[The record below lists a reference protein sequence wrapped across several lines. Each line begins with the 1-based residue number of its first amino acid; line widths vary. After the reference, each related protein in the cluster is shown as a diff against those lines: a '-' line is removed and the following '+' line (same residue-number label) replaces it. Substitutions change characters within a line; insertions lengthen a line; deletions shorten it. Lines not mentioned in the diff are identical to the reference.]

1 MATTSKHI
9 MNRMYLIGVFFI
21 VIALLVVGQIFNIQ
35 FIEGDA
41 YRAKAE
47 KRVFRNDTIPSTRG
61 NLYDSNG
68 QLLATSISKYDIRF
82 DALAPSTADFNEEVG
97 PLAEAL
103 AIKFNTSKNFYLQK
117 FRKAHSNRNRYML
130 IAKNLDYGDYKEIRE
145 FPLFRKGPYR
155 GGLIVEQRIVRD
167 HPLGKMAERIVGY
180 DRKGSAPV
188 GLEGAFAPYLRGSDG
203 VRLQQKIG
211 KNQWKPISSENEIDP
226 NDGYDV
232 YTTIDVNMQD
242 VAHHALLEQLEYF
255 EADHGTAVVMEVA
268 TGEIKALSN
277 LGRGETGKYYEKRN
291 YAIWESHEPGSTF
304 KLMSLIAALEDKV
317 VDTSTVFDTQ
327 GGKISYY
334 GRNVRDSKYGGYG
347 KISVGKAFEV
357 SSNTALVQM
366 IQDNYKSNPE
376 DYVDRLY
383 SMNLNQ
389 KLDLSI
395 KGEGVPMIPHPDDPN
410 WSGLS
415 LPWMGFGYGVQL
427 TPLQTLTFYNAV
439 ANNGV
444 MVKPRLIREVKSK
457 ERLVEK
463 FDREIINPA
472 ICSQSTIDQVKV
484 LMENVVKTG
493 TASNLYNKNF
503 SMAGK
508 TGTCQTEYWKSS
520 GNYIASFAG
529 YFPADAPKYS
539 CIVVIHKPNVSKGYY
554 GNIVAGP
561 VFKTIAQK
569 IYASSPIIDEVKL
582 QQKIPVQIASS
593 HQSYQKKS
601 HAIAETTFKKV
612 PRLIGME
619 AMDAIAL
626 VENLGAKV
634 ILKGTGK
641 VASQSIK
648 EGTKLA
654 SGDQVILTLL

>member
-1 MATTSKHI
+1 MPTTDKNI
-9 MNRMYLIGVFFI
+9 LNKAYLVSAAFV
-21 VIALLVVGQIFNIQ
+21 VIALLVVAQIVNIQ
-35 FIEGDA
+35 FVEGED
-41 YRAKAE
+41 YRARAE
-47 KRVFRNDTIPSTRG
+47 QRIFRNDTIPAVRG
-61 NLYDSNG
+61 NLYDANG

-82 DALAPSTADFNEEVG
+82 DALSASAKDFNENVA

-103 AIKFNTSKNFYLQK
+103 GQEFDKSKSYYLKKLQK
-117 FRKAHSNRNRYML
+117 ARTNRNRYLL
-130 IAKNLDYGDYKEIRE
+130 IAKNLNYGEYKRIRD
-145 FPLFRKGPYR
+145 FPLFEKGPYR
-155 GGLIVEQRIVRD
+155 GGLIVEKRVVRE

-180 DRKGSAPV
+180 DRNGSAPV

-203 VRLQQKIG
+203 VRLEQKIS
-211 KNQWKPISSENEIDP
+211 KKQWKPISSAAEVDP
-226 NDGYDV
+226 KDGYDV

-277 LGRGETGKYYEKRN
+277 LGRGSSGKYYEKRN
-291 YAIWESHEPGSTF
+291 YAVWESHEPGSTF
-304 KLMSLIAALEDKV
+304 KLMSVIAALEDKV
-317 VDTSTVFDTQ
+317 VDTSTVFDTKK
-327 GGKISYY
+327 GKISYY

-347 KISVGKAFEV
+347 KISVAKAFEV

-366 IQDNYKSNPE
+366 IHDNYKSRPE

-383 SMNLNQ
+383 SMNLNK
-389 KLDLSI
+389 KLDLPI
-395 KGEGVPMIPHPDDPN
+395 KGEGIPMIPHPDDAS

-444 MVKPRLIREVKSK
+444 MVKPRMIREVKSK
-457 ERLVEK
+457 DKLIER

-472 ICSQSTIDQVKV
+472 ICSQSTIDKVKV
-484 LMENVVKTG
+484 MMENVVKRG
-493 TASNLYNKNF
+493 TADNLYSENF

-508 TGTCQTEYWKSS
+508 TGTCQTEYWKSA

-529 YFPADAPKYS
+529 YFPADQPKYS
-539 CIVVIHKPNVSKGYY
+539 CIVVIHKPNITKGYY

-561 VFKTIAQK
+561 VFKKIAQK
-569 IYASSPIIDEVKL
+569 IYANNPIIDEVELPKSIPTKI
-582 QQKIPVQIASS
+582 QESQKTYFAQA
-593 HQSYQKKS
+593 QSTSNQL
-601 HAIAETTFKKV
+601 
-612 PRLIGME
+612 PDLRGME
-619 AMDAIAL
+619 AMDAMAI

-634 ILKGTGK
+634 VVKGKGK
-641 VASQSIK
+641 VASQSLK
-648 EGTKLA
+648 PGTRIA
-654 SGDQVILTLL
+654 STDKVTLTLL

>member
-1 MATTSKHI
+1 
-9 MNRMYLIGVFFI
+9 
-21 VIALLVVGQIFNIQ
+21 
-35 FIEGDA
+35 
-41 YRAKAE
+41 
-47 KRVFRNDTIPSTRG
+47 
-61 NLYDSNG
+61 
-68 QLLATSISKYDIRF
+68 
-82 DALAPSTADFNEEVG
+82 
-97 PLAEAL
+97 
-103 AIKFNTSKNFYLQK
+103 
-117 FRKAHSNRNRYML
+117 
-130 IAKNLDYGDYKEIRE
+130 
-145 FPLFRKGPYR
+145 
-155 GGLIVEQRIVRD
+155 
-167 HPLGKMAERIVGY
+167 MAERIVGY
-180 DRKGSAPV
+180 DRNGSAPV

-203 VRLQQKIG
+203 VRLEQKIG

-277 LGRGETGKYYEKRN
+277 LGRGESGKYFEKRN
-291 YAIWESHEPGSTF
+291 YAVWESHEPGSTF
-304 KLMSLIAALEDKV
+304 KLMSVIAALEDKV

-347 KISVGKAFEV
+347 KISVAKAFEV

-366 IQDNYKSNPE
+366 IQDNYKSHPD
-376 DYVDRLY
+376 DYVNRLY
-383 SMNLNQ
+383 SMNLNE
-389 KLDLSI
+389 KLDLPI
-395 KGEGVPMIPHPDDPN
+395 KGEGVPMIPHPDDAN

-457 ERLVEK
+457 ERLIEQ

-472 ICSQSTIDQVKV
+472 ICSQNTIDKVKV
-484 LMENVVKTG
+484 MMENVVKRG
-493 TASNLYNKNF
+493 TADNLYSKNF

-508 TGTCQTEYWKSS
+508 TGTCQAEYWKSP

-529 YFPADAPKYS
+529 YFPADKPKYS
-539 CIVVIHKPNVSKGYY
+539 CIVVIHKPNTKKGYY

-569 IYASSPIIDEVKL
+569 IYANNPLLDVVEL
-582 QQKIPVQIASS
+582 QKSIPAQIAKSNDNYLKAI
-593 HQSYQKKS
+593 HQQ
-601 HAIAETTFKKV
+601 AETTVNKM
-612 PRLIGME
+612 PDLIGME
-619 AMDAIAL
+619 AMDAIAI

-634 ILKGTGK
+634 VLRGSGR
-641 VASQSIK
+641 VSSQSLK
-648 EGTKLA
+648 AGAKMSSTDK
-654 SGDQVILTLL
+654 VTLTLL

>member
-1 MATTSKHI
+1 MATTSKNI
-9 MNRMYLIGVFFI
+9 LNKMYLVGALFF
-21 VIALLVVGQIFNIQ
+21 VVALLVVVQIINIQ
-35 FIEGDA
+35 FVEGDS

-47 KRVFRNDTIPSTRG
+47 HSVFRNDTIPSTRG
-61 NLYDSNG
+61 NLYDANG

-82 DALAPSTADFNEEVG
+82 DALAPSLKDFNDSIA

-103 AIKFNTSKNFYLQK
+103 AKKFSKPKDYFLQK
-117 FRKAHSNRNRYML
+117 LRKAHSNRNRYML
-130 IAKNLDYGDYKEIRE
+130 IAKNLNYGDYKEIRE
-145 FPLFRKGPYR
+145 FPLFNKGPYR
-155 GGLIVEQRIVRD
+155 GGLIVEKRVVRE

-180 DRKGSAPV
+180 DRNGSAPV

-203 VRLQQKIG
+203 VRLEQKIG
-211 KNQWKPISSENEIDP
+211 KNQWKPINSENQLDP

-242 VAHHALLEQLEYF
+242 VAHHALLEQLEYY

-277 LGRGETGKYYEKRN
+277 LGRGKSGKYFEKRN
-291 YAIWESHEPGSTF
+291 YAVWESHEPGSTF
-304 KLMSLIAALEDKV
+304 KLMSVVAALEDKV
-317 VDTSTVFDTQ
+317 VDTSTVFDTKN
-327 GGKISYY
+327 GKISYY

-347 KISVGKAFEV
+347 KISVAKAFEV

-366 IQDNYKSNPE
+366 IQNNYKSNPE

-383 SMNLNQ
+383 SMNLNDV
-389 KLDLSI
+389 LDLPI
-395 KGEGVPMIPHPDDPN
+395 KGEGKPMIPHPDDKN

-427 TPLQTLTFYNAV
+427 TPLQTLTFYNAI

-444 MVKPRLIREVKSK
+444 MVKPRLIKKVTSK
-457 ERLVEK
+457 DRLIEE

-472 ICSQSTIDQVKV
+472 ICSQSTVDKVKV
-484 LMENVVKTG
+484 MMENVVKRG
-493 TASNLYNKNF
+493 TADNLYSENF

-508 TGTCQTEYWKSS
+508 TGTCQAEYWIKP

-529 YFPADAPKYS
+529 YFPADTPKYS
-539 CIVVIHKPNVSKGYY
+539 CIVVIHRPNVKKGYY

-569 IYASSPIIDEVKL
+569 IYTNNPILDEVEV
-582 QQKIPVQIASS
+582 QKNVPVQMVKSNERYLEKT
-593 HQSYQKKS
+593 HQQ
-601 HAIAETTFKKV
+601 AETNSRKL
-612 PRLIGME
+612 PSLIGLE

-626 VENLGAKV
+626 IENLGGKV
-634 ILKGTGK
+634 ILKGKGK
-641 VASQSIK
+641 VVAQSLK
-648 EGTKLA
+648 AGTKLTPA
-654 SGDQVILTLL
+654 QKVVLTLS

>member
-1 MATTSKHI
+1 MATTNKNI
-9 MNRMYLIGVFFI
+9 LNKMYLVSALF
-21 VIALLVVGQIFNIQ
+21 VVVALLVVVQIINIQ
-35 FIEGDA
+35 FIEGDD

-47 KRVFRNDTIPSTRG
+47 QRVFRNDTIPSTRG
-61 NLYDSNG
+61 NLYDANG

-82 DALAPSTADFNEEVG
+82 DALAPSSKDFNENIAA
-97 PLAEAL
+97 LAEEL
-103 AIKFNTSKNFYLQK
+103 GKKFDKSKSYYLQK
-117 FRKAHSNRNRYML
+117 LRKAHSNKNRYML
-130 IAKNLDYGDYKEIRE
+130 IAKNLNYGDYKEIRE
-145 FPLFRKGPYR
+145 FPLFEKGPYR
-155 GGLIVEQRIVRD
+155 GGLIVEKRIVRE

-180 DRKGSAPV
+180 DRRGSAPV

-203 VRLQQKIG
+203 VKLEQKIG
-211 KNQWKPISSENEIDP
+211 KNQWKPINSENELDP
-226 NDGYDV
+226 NDGFDV

-242 VAHHALLEQLEYF
+242 VAHHALLKQLEYF

-277 LGRGETGKYYEKRN
+277 LGRGDNGKYFEKRN
-291 YAIWESHEPGSTF
+291 YAVWESHEPGSTF
-304 KLMSLIAALEDKV
+304 KLMSVIAALEDKV
-317 VDTSTVFDTQ
+317 VDTSTVFDTK

-347 KISVGKAFEV
+347 KISVAKAFEV

-366 IQDNYKSNPE
+366 IQNNYKSNPE

-383 SMNLNQ
+383 SMNLNE
-389 KLDLSI
+389 KLSLPI
-395 KGEGVPMIPHPDDPN
+395 KGEGVPMIPHPDDKN

-457 ERLVEK
+457 EKVIEK

-472 ICSQSTIDQVKV
+472 ICSQNTIDKVKV
-484 LMENVVKTG
+484 MMENVVKRG
-493 TASNLYNKNF
+493 TADNLYSENF

-529 YFPADAPKYS
+529 YFPADKPKYS
-539 CIVVIHKPNVSKGYY
+539 CIVVITKPSVRKGYY

-569 IYASSPIIDEVKL
+569 IYANNPLIDQLEL
-582 QQKIPVQIASS
+582 QQAIPTQMVVSTDSYLSKAHAQNEVSS
-593 HQSYQKKS
+593 MR
-601 HAIAETTFKKV
+601 I
-612 PRLIGME
+612 PNLIGME
-619 AMDAIAL
+619 AMDAIAI
-626 VENLGAKV
+626 VENLGANV
-634 ILKGTGK
+634 ILKGSGK
-641 VASQSIK
+641 VKSQSLK
-648 EGTKLA
+648 AGTKI
-654 SGDQVILTLL
+654 SPSDKVTLTLI

>member
-1 MATTSKHI
+1 
-9 MNRMYLIGVFFI
+9 MYLIGVLFI
-21 VIALLVVGQIFNIQ
+21 VIALLVVGQILNIQ

-82 DALAPSTADFNEEVG
+82 DALAPSKADFNEEVG

-103 AIKFNTSKNFYLQK
+103 AVKFNTTKNFYLQK

-155 GGLIVEQRIVRD
+155 GGLIVEKRIVRD

-255 EADHGTAVVMEVA
+255 EADHGTAVVMEVT

-277 LGRGETGKYYEKRN
+277 LGRGSTGKYYEKRN

-389 KLDLSI
+389 KLNLSI

-427 TPLQTLTFYNAV
+427 TPLQTLTFYNAI
-439 ANNGV
+439 ANNGI
-444 MVKPRLIREVKSK
+444 MLKPRLIREVKSK
-457 ERLVEK
+457 ERIVEK
-463 FDREIINPA
+463 FDKEIINPA
-472 ICSQSTIDQVKV
+472 ICSQNTIDKVKI

-529 YFPADAPKYS
+529 YFPADNPRYS

-561 VFKTIAQK
+561 VFKSIAQK
-569 IYASSPIIDEVKL
+569 IYATSPLIDVVEL
-582 QQKIPVQIASS
+582 QQKIPVQIATSCEL
-593 HQSYQKKS
+593 YQKKS

-612 PRLIGME
+612 PKLIGLE

-634 ILKGTGK
+634 VLKGTGK
-641 VASQSIK
+641 VTSQSMK

-654 SGDQVILTLL
+654 AGDQVILTLL

>member
-1 MATTSKHI
+1 MATTSKNI
-9 MNRMYLIGVFFI
+9 MNRMYLIGVLFI
-21 VIALLVVGQIFNIQ
+21 VIALLVVGQILNIQ

-82 DALAPSTADFNEEVG
+82 DALAPSKADFNEEVG

-103 AIKFNTSKNFYLQK
+103 AVKFNTTKNFYLQK

-155 GGLIVEQRIVRD
+155 GGLIVEKRIVRD

-255 EADHGTAVVMEVA
+255 EADHGTAVVMEVT

-277 LGRGETGKYYEKRN
+277 LGRGSTGKYYEKRN

-389 KLDLSI
+389 KLNLSI

-427 TPLQTLTFYNAV
+427 TPLQTLTFYNAI
-439 ANNGV
+439 ANNGI
-444 MVKPRLIREVKSK
+444 MLKPRLIREVKSK
-457 ERLVEK
+457 ERIVEK
-463 FDREIINPA
+463 FDKEIINPA
-472 ICSQSTIDQVKV
+472 ICSQNTIDKVKI

-529 YFPADAPKYS
+529 YFPADNPRYS

-561 VFKTIAQK
+561 VFKSIAQK
-569 IYASSPIIDEVKL
+569 IYATSPLIDVVEL
-582 QQKIPVQIASS
+582 QQKIPVQIATSCEL
-593 HQSYQKKS
+593 YQKKS

-612 PRLIGME
+612 PKLIGLE

-634 ILKGTGK
+634 VLKGTGK
-641 VASQSIK
+641 VTSQSMK

-654 SGDQVILTLL
+654 AGDQVILTLL

>member
-1 MATTSKHI
+1 MATTDKNI
-9 MNRMYLIGVFFI
+9 LNKAYLVSAVFA
-21 VIALLVVGQIFNIQ
+21 VIALLIIVQIVNIQ
-35 FIEGDA
+35 FVEGDD
-41 YRAKAE
+41 YRARAE
-47 KRVFRNDTIPSTRG
+47 QRIFRNDTIPSVRG
-61 NLYDSNG
+61 NLYDANG

-82 DALAPSTADFNEEVG
+82 DALSSSKEDFNDNVA

-103 AIKFNTSKNFYLQK
+103 ASKFGKPKSFYLKKLQK
-117 FRKAHSNRNRYML
+117 ARSNRNRYML
-130 IAKNLDYGDYKEIRE
+130 IAKNLNYGDYKEIRD
-145 FPLFRKGPYR
+145 FPLFEKGPYR
-155 GGLIVEQRIVRD
+155 GGLIIEKRVVRE

-180 DRKGSAPV
+180 DRNGSAPV

-203 VRLQQKIG
+203 VRLEQKIS
-211 KNQWKPISSENEIDP
+211 KKQWKPISSSAEVDP
-226 NDGYDV
+226 KDGFDV

-277 LGRGETGKYYEKRN
+277 LGRGSSGKYFEKRN
-291 YAIWESHEPGSTF
+291 YAVWESHEPGSTF
-304 KLMSLIAALEDKV
+304 KLMSVVAALEDKV
-317 VDTSTVFDTQ
+317 VDTSTVFDTKN
-327 GGKISYY
+327 GKISYY

-347 KISVGKAFEV
+347 KISVAKAFEV

-366 IQDNYKSNPE
+366 IHDNYKSHPK

-383 SMNLNQ
+383 SMNLNS
-389 KLDLSI
+389 KLELPI
-395 KGEGVPMIPHPDDPN
+395 KGEGVPMIPHPDDAS

-457 ERLVEK
+457 NNVIEK

-472 ICSQSTIDQVKV
+472 ICSQNTIDKVKV
-484 LMENVVKTG
+484 MMENVVKRG
-493 TASNLYNKNF
+493 TADNLYSDSF

-529 YFPADAPKYS
+529 YFPADEPKYS
-539 CIVVIHKPNVSKGYY
+539 CIVVIHKPSVSKGYY

-561 VFKTIAQK
+561 VFKKIAQK
-569 IYASSPIIDEVKL
+569 IYANNPLIDEVKL
-582 QQKIPVQIASS
+582 PESVPTTIEKSS
-593 HQSYQKKS
+593 KTYYTTAQSTSNKLPDL
-601 HAIAETTFKKV
+601 T
-612 PRLIGME
+612 GME
-619 AMDAIAL
+619 AMDAMAI
-626 VENLGAKV
+626 VENLGATV
-634 ILKGTGK
+634 TVKGKGK
-641 VASQSIK
+641 VKNQSLKPGTRIAASDK
-648 EGTKLA
+648 VT
-654 SGDQVILTLL
+654 LTLL

>member
-9 MNRMYLIGVFFI
+9 MNRMYLIGAFFI

>member
-1 MATTSKHI
+1 MATTSKNI
-9 MNRMYLIGVFFI
+9 LNKMYLVGALFV
-21 VIALLVVGQIFNIQ
+21 VVALLVVAQIINIQ

-47 KRVFRNDTIPSTRG
+47 QRVFRNDTIPSTRG
-61 NLYDSNG
+61 NLYDTNG

-82 DALAPSTADFNEEVG
+82 DALAPSKADFSDNVSL
-97 PLAEAL
+97 LAEAL
-103 AIKFNTSKNFYLQK
+103 SEKFNKPKSYFLQK
-117 FRKAHSNRNRYML
+117 LRKAHSNKNRYML
-130 IAKNLDYGDYKEIRE
+130 IAKNLNYSDYKEIRE
-145 FPLFRKGPYR
+145 FPLFEKGPYR
-155 GGLIVEQRIVRD
+155 GGLIVEQRIVRE

-180 DRKGSAPV
+180 DRNGSAPV
-188 GLEGAFAPYLRGSDG
+188 GLEGAFAHYLRGSDG
-203 VRLQQKIG
+203 VRLEQKIG
-211 KNQWKPISSENEIDP
+211 KNQWKPIISENEIDP

-242 VAHHALLEQLEYF
+242 VAHHALLEQLEYY

-277 LGRGETGKYYEKRN
+277 LGRGESGKYFEKRN
-291 YAIWESHEPGSTF
+291 YAVWESHEPGSTF
-304 KLMSLIAALEDKV
+304 KLMSVIAALEDKV
-317 VDTSTVFDTQ
+317 VDTSTVFDTK

-347 KISVGKAFEV
+347 KITVARAFEV

-366 IQDNYKSNPE
+366 IHDNYKSNPD

-383 SMNLNQ
+383 SMNLNE
-389 KLDLSI
+389 KLDLPI
-395 KGEGVPMIPHPDDPN
+395 KGEGVPKIPHPDDKK

-415 LPWMGFGYGVQL
+415 LPWMSYGYGVSL

-457 ERLVEK
+457 ERLIEK

-472 ICSQSTIDQVKV
+472 ICSQNTIDKVKV
-484 LMENVVKTG
+484 MMENVVKRG
-493 TASNLYNKNF
+493 TADNLYSENF

-508 TGTCQTEYWKSS
+508 TGTCQVEYWKSS

-529 YFPADAPKYS
+529 YFPADKPKYS
-539 CIVVIHKPNVSKGYY
+539 CIVVIHRPNVKKGYY

-569 IYASSPIIDEVKL
+569 IYANNPLIDKVEIEKPVPAQIVKSSDNYLKKTHAQTETGSKKL
-582 QQKIPVQIASS
+582 PNLV
-593 HQSYQKKS
+593 
-601 HAIAETTFKKV
+601 
-612 PRLIGME
+612 GME
-619 AMDAIAL
+619 AMDAIAI

-634 ILKGTGK
+634 ILRGSGK
-641 VASQSIK
+641 VTAQSLK
-648 EGTKLA
+648 AGTKV
-654 SGDQVILTLL
+654 SSKHKVTLTLL